1 MKMTLCP
8 YCMKEAAGEICS
20 HCGKTVAYGGEPAHL
35 QAGFV
40 LDGMHPYILGASLG
54 QGGFGI
60 TYIALDMVT
69 NQRVAI
75 KEYYPTYC
83 AVRTDTR
90 TVTYYRGQEEIY
102 NKGKKRFLDEA
113 RVLKSLSDLNSIVNV
128 LDFFEYNNSAYLVME
143 FLEGDSL
150 KSHAQKHG
158 RFPAQPFLKQLRPLM
173 EDIDRMHQR
182 GVVHRDIAP
191 DNIILMP
198 DGQMKLIDF
207 GAARSYVG
215 DKSMT
220 VVVKKGFAP
229 IEQYMRHGSTTATDV
244 YSLAATIYYCITGTV
259 PPDSAERQY
268 EEDMLK
274 SPTSLGA
281 ELSKEQERAL
291 LKALEIQPKQRTQ
304 TVAELAKALVYT
316 PKPEKPKLEKPKPVR
331 NQVETK
337 QPQKKEESPKKT
349 NWIVSAVAAALLCV
363 LGAVLFMG
371 KETPAV
377 PGETEPPV
385 ILSEEAQKYNEAV
398 DLFHNGEYGK
408 AAIAF
413 GKLGDYRDTREKS
426 FALWNAMTVGDSIS
440 TTSILVDE
448 FFVGLQTD
456 GTMVAVGCNNHGQC
470 DVSDWTD
477 IVAISTGDCHTVGLK
492 ADGTVV
498 AVGFNKYGQCNVSG
512 WTDIVAISAGGDH
525 TVGLKTD
532 GTVVAVGKNDDGQGD
547 VSDWTDIVAI
557 RAGLSYTVGLKA
569 DGTVVAVGF
578 NMYGQCDVS
587 GWTDIVAIS
596 AGNNYTVGLKADGS
610 VVAVGYNDYGECNV
624 SGWTDI
630 VAIAAGGYYTP
641 GGYHTVGLKADGTV
655 VAVGRNDYGEC
666 NVSGWTDIAAI
677 SIAYNQ
683 TVGLKADGT
692 VVAAGANNIGQCNV
706 SDWTDI
712 VAICAGDFHNVGLKT
727 DGTVMVVGKDDYI
740 QRDISGWKNIR
751 RPADRDVLLAAIDLD
766 YITEE

>member
-20 HCGKTVAYGGEPAHL
+20 HCGKPVAYGGEPAHL

-40 LDGMHPYILGASLG
+40 LNGTHPYILGAALG

-83 AVRTDTR
+83 AVRSDAR
-90 TVTYYRGQEEIY
+90 TVTFYRGQEEVY
-102 NKGKKRFLDEA
+102 NKGRDRFLDEA
-113 RVLKSLSDLNSIVNV
+113 RVLKSLSDIKSIVNV
-128 LDFFEYNNSAYLVME
+128 RDFFEANNTAYLVME

-150 KSHAQKHG
+150 KAHAQKYG
-158 RFPAQPFLKQLRPLM
+158 KFPAQEFLRKLRPLM
-173 EDIDRMHQR
+173 EDIDQMHQR

-229 IEQYMRHGSTTATDV
+229 IEQYMRHGSTAATDV
-244 YSLAATIYYCITGTV
+244 YALAATIYYCITGVV

-268 EEDMLK
+268 EEDKLK

-316 PKPEKPKLEKPKPVR
+316 PKPEKPKLEKLKPVR

-385 ILSEEAQKYNEAV
+385 VLSEEAQKYNEAI

-413 GKLGDYRDTREKS
+413 AKLGDYRDAREIS
-426 FALWNAMTVGDSIS
+426 FKIWDAMTVGDTISINDF
-440 TTSILVDE
+440 LGDE
-448 FFVGLQTD
+448 FFVGLKAD
-456 GTMVAVGCNNHGQC
+456 GTVMAVGENGRGQC

-477 IVAISTGDCHTVGLK
+477 IVAINAGSINTVGLK

-498 AVGFNKYGQCNVSG
+498 AVGEYDAGQCNVSG
-512 WTDIVAISAGGDH
+512 WTDIVAISAG
-525 TVGLKTD
+525 TV
-532 GTVVAVGKNDDGQGD
+532 
-547 VSDWTDIVAI
+547 
-557 RAGLSYTVGLKA
+557 
-569 DGTVVAVGF
+569 
-578 NMYGQCDVS
+578 
-587 GWTDIVAIS
+587 
-596 AGNNYTVGLKADGS
+596 
-610 VVAVGYNDYGECNV
+610 
-624 SGWTDI
+624 
-630 VAIAAGGYYTP
+630 
-641 GGYHTVGLKADGTV
+641 HTVGLKADGTV
-655 VAVGRNDYGEC
+655 VAVGSNDNGKC
-666 NVSGWTDIAAI
+666 DVSGWTDIVTI
-677 SIAYNQ
+677 SALNGH

-692 VVAAGANNIGQCNV
+692 VVAVGDNYDGRCDVSGWRDIVAISARINRTVGLKADGTVLAVGDNIFNQCEVSGWQDIVAISAGDHHTIGLKADGTVVAVGSNVYGQCNVSRWTDIVAISAGDNHTVGLKADGTVVAVGATDYGKSDV

-712 VAICAGDFHNVGLKT
+712 VAISAGEYHTFGLKA
-727 DGTVMVVGKDDYI
+727 DGRVVAMGKNDHGQCDV
-740 QRDISGWKNIR
+740 SGWKDIR
-751 RPADRDVLLAAIDLD
+751 LPTIPEERLSEINLN